1 MGRGPS
7 TLTLGPYASG
17 MANEEQQQ
25 AWAAQGIDWV
35 DNAAIFEA
43 VLAPFADAV
52 MQAAD
57 ITAGERVLDIG
68 CGSGTLLQR
77 TADLGAMPFGV
88 DISEPMVQAA
98 RRRVSEATVSLG
110 DAQTMD
116 LRAAAGGAT
125 YGRFISRFGVMFFDD
140 PVVAFTNIRRAAAPT
155 SRLAFVCWREGDNPM
170 FTAGIDVLAA
180 KLESPPAALDPAAPG
195 PLAFG
200 NPERVRA
207 ILTDAGWHDIALEA
221 FDGVCNFGIDGS
233 DGVEERLALILANRT
248 GQQARAELEAR
259 LGADGWAA
267 AVDELR
273 DELRRQRVDGVVQ
286 FPGRTWVVTATNP
299 G

>member
-1 MGRGPS
+1 
-7 TLTLGPYASG
+7 

-43 VLAPFADAV
+43 VLAPFADVV
-52 MQAAD
+52 MQAAG
-57 ITAGERVLDIG
+57 ITTGQRVLDIG

-77 TADLGAMPFGV
+77 TAALGAVPFGV
-88 DISEPMVQAA
+88 DISEPMTDAA
-98 RRRVSEATVSLG
+98 RRRVPEATVTLG

-116 LRAAAGGAT
+116 LRAVAGGASFD
-125 YGRFISRFGVMFFDD
+125 RVISRFGVMFFDD
-140 PVVAFTNIRRAAAPT
+140 PVAAFTNIRGAAAPG
-155 SRLAFVCWREGDNPM
+155 SSVAFVCWREGDNPM

-180 KLESPPAALDPAAPG
+180 KLDSPPAALDPSAPG

-200 NPERVRA
+200 NPDRVRA
-207 ILTDAGWHDIALEA
+207 ILTEAGWNDVALEA
-221 FDGVCNFGIDGS
+221 FDGVCNFGIGGS

-248 GQQARAELEAR
+248 GQQARAELEAK
-259 LGADGWAA
+259 LGADGWAG
-267 AVDELR
+267 VVEELR

-286 FPGRTWVVTATNP
+286 FPGRTWVVTAIA
-299 G
+299 

>member
-1 MGRGPS
+1 
-7 TLTLGPYASG
+7 

-25 AWAAQGIDWV
+25 AWATQGIDWV
-35 DNAAIFEA
+35 DNAVIFEA

-52 MQAAD
+52 MRAAD
-57 ITAGERVLDIG
+57 IAAGERVLDIG

-77 TADLGAMPFGV
+77 AAALNAIPFGV
-88 DISEPMVQAA
+88 DISEPMAQAA
-98 RRRVSEATVSLG
+98 RRRVPEATVSLG

-116 LRAAAGGAT
+116 LRAAAGGASFD
-125 YGRFISRFGVMFFDD
+125 RVISRFGVMFFDD
-140 PVVAFTNIRRAAAPT
+140 PVAAFTNIRRAAAPD

-170 FTAGIDVLAA
+170 FAAGVDILAA
-180 KLESPPAALDPAAPG
+180 KLESPPAALDPTAPG

-207 ILTDAGWHDIALEA
+207 ILSEAGSSEIAVDA
-221 FDGVCNFGIDGS
+221 FDGVCNFGIGGS

-259 LGADGWAA
+259 LGADGWAG
-267 AVDELR
+267 VVEELR
-273 DELRRQRVDGVVQ
+273 EELRRQRVDGVVQ
-286 FPGRTWVVTATNP
+286 FPGRTWVVTAIA
-299 G
+299 